1 MPLKDIPYPET
12 PSCDYLFDLA
22 RQVQDLNIVP
32 DVKVI
37 ENKLEDPRKEMNEK
51 QQEAFLVANTNL
63 EVYHLKK
70 LSKITIDLSDKY
82 FQITGNQ
89 NMPEEFGVI
98 PVERVIAE
106 LPGDV
111 TLRALLRQFTNW
123 RLAGFAVSSLKLME
137 AHLYA
142 CLQIL
147 KETNSPVIGD
157 LLKESS
163 TLAELDPK
171 TTRLCL
177 LKLQKEITKTK
188 LDSGQDHNGKT

>member
-1 MPLKDIPYPET
+1 
-12 PSCDYLFDLA
+12 
-22 RQVQDLNIVP
+22 
-32 DVKVI
+32 
-37 ENKLEDPRKEMNEK
+37 
-51 QQEAFLVANTNL
+51 
-63 EVYHLKK
+63 
-70 LSKITIDLSDKY
+70 
-82 FQITGNQ
+82 
-89 NMPEEFGVI
+89 
-98 PVERVIAE
+98 
-106 LPGDV
+106 
-111 TLRALLRQFTNW
+111 
-123 RLAGFAVSSLKLME
+123 ME

-188 LDSGQDHNGKT
+188 LDSGEDHNGKI